1 VLIACAT
8 VVAQQPVQKKHKPD
22 SVSSEPQETNQW
34 KYLLDSLAT
43 DARSL
48 FPEKKRPYALAA
60 VADAYWNLDR
70 EIARALFMAA
80 LDSALS
86 LKESEKGDHPAI
98 NHVLSIVT
106 KRDISLAKTLLE
118 KIAEKQTLGDLEEA
132 PLSVALDLL
141 ERDPSRAAQLAQAFA
156 PTGLSSGTA
165 NAFLFELAKRDISL
179 ANEVYRGYLN
189 RFAADPK
196 LLLGQLISFGGYA
209 FGYSEYYGLTQSA
222 PLQMYGVSSRRIAN
236 LRDNPGFAKAFL
248 DLAFRRTHESVERAS
263 QIVGPE
269 RDYLSTVSLF
279 TIAYLLPEVAKYSP
293 MSGPLWEK
301 LQQQATI
308 GTTATQHEQVGRHIQ
323 SINDRRTR
331 VQRIDDAPQLSAEE
345 AAEAMLE
352 QAEKLQNTCE
362 RDKAYSKAALRLGS
376 IKEFKH
382 ALSITDRISDL
393 KQRDG
398 VKQFLSYDMALA
410 ARDAGEW
417 SEMREKAKGIS
428 AAELMAVLYLN
439 AAEAADGK
447 DRIAS
452 AELLTEVLKHAEKI
466 QELEVRAGVLLG
478 VAAVHVRSDVFAGLE
493 VLKTAV
499 KTVNQNPPKDQ
510 SAFSF
515 LMKVSLA
522 CPGDD
527 EWYGTRISLRNA
539 TLYEVFPI
547 FSEYNVEE
555 TLLIARSLEDAS
567 TKIRAVASVV
577 KHVTDEKIFKPKTKL
592 PVTNLAEQEK
602 RP

>member
-1 VLIACAT
+1 
-8 VVAQQPVQKKHKPD
+8 
-22 SVSSEPQETNQW
+22 
-34 KYLLDSLAT
+34 
-43 DARSL
+43 
-48 FPEKKRPYALAA
+48 
-60 VADAYWNLDR
+60 
-70 EIARALFMAA
+70 
-80 LDSALS
+80 
-86 LKESEKGDHPAI
+86 
-98 NHVLSIVT
+98 
-106 KRDISLAKTLLE
+106 
-118 KIAEKQTLGDLEEA
+118 
-132 PLSVALDLL
+132 
-141 ERDPSRAAQLAQAFA
+141 
-156 PTGLSSGTA
+156 
-165 NAFLFELAKRDISL
+165 
-179 ANEVYRGYLN
+179 
-189 RFAADPK
+189 
-196 LLLGQLISFGGYA
+196 
-209 FGYSEYYGLTQSA
+209 
-222 PLQMYGVSSRRIAN
+222 
-236 LRDNPGFAKAFL
+236 
-248 DLAFRRTHESVERAS
+248 
-263 QIVGPE
+263 
-269 RDYLSTVSLF
+269 
-279 TIAYLLPEVAKYSP
+279 
-293 MSGPLWEK
+293 
-301 LQQQATI
+301 
-308 GTTATQHEQVGRHIQ
+308 
-323 SINDRRTR
+323 
-331 VQRIDDAPQLSAEE
+331 
-345 AAEAMLE
+345 
-352 QAEKLQNTCE
+352 
-362 RDKAYSKAALRLGS
+362 
-376 IKEFKH
+376 
-382 ALSITDRISDL
+382 
-393 KQRDG
+393 
-398 VKQFLSYDMALA
+398 MALA

-522 CPGDD
+522 CPGHD